1 MKLCGFTCILA
12 SIVIVANVV
21 MTYYMSVENTMK
33 EYEQQLSDELREK
46 YIRIANERK
55 QIYML
60 GYLFGFLLS
69 VFLIIFLSAF
79 RIKTFSSIYTN
90 ICFVIVITYFT
101 AVAFYMH
108 SPKTDWMLNHIQDES
123 QAKAWLKMY
132 HYMKN
137 HYHNSFMVS
146 IVAVVVYLIA
156 FGCDRFIW

>member
-12 SIVIVANVV
+12 SVVIIANVV
-21 MTYYMSVENTMK
+21 MTYYMNVENTMK
-33 EYEQQLSDELREK
+33 EYEQQLSPELREK
-46 YIRIANERK
+46 YIRIANDRK

-60 GYLFGFLLS
+60 GHLFGFFLSIFLL
-69 VFLIIFLSAF
+69 IFLSAF
-79 RIKTFSSIYTN
+79 RKKSFSSISTN

-108 SPKTDWMLNHIQDES
+108 SPKVDWMLNHIQDEQ

-146 IVAVVVYLIA
+146 IGAVVVYLVA